1 MRQLGLQQEGLIEE
15 PHVALCD
22 HARLLLL
29 QLVLTAWRM
38 AMLVGP
44 PKLGIQK
51 KPLVNKPSSAALVNA
66 LQHSTQGNTHQT
78 STE

>member
-1 MRQLGLQQEGLIEE
+1 MTW
-15 PHVALCD
+15 CD
-22 HARLLLL
+22 AYVRLLLL

-51 KPLVNKPSSAALVNA
+51 KPLVNRPSSAALVNA
-66 LQHSTQGNTHQT
+66 LQHTRQHTPHKH
-78 STE
+78 